1 MTARIQ
7 SVNVGSAEPN
17 PARRGGG
24 VTGFGKR
31 PVGSALLRAPGP
43 GGSGLEGDV
52 IGNPRFHG
60 GDLQAVY
67 AYAREE
73 LDTWEERLGLDL
85 PDGAFAE
92 NLTLRGLD
100 VDASRVGDLWA
111 IGAEVVLEV
120 TAPRT
125 PCRTFANRMGVK
137 GWMRQFTEAGR
148 PGAYLRVVSPGVVRV
163 DDPVVVT
170 PATDGA
176 PLHDVFREMMGQTAP
191 PTPSPHT

>member
-1 MTARIQ
+1 VTARIQ

-31 PVGSALLRAPGP
+31 PVEAAVLRAPGP

-60 GDLQAVY
+60 GDRQAVY

-73 LDTWEERLGLDL
+73 LDAWEERLGLAL

-92 NLTLRGLD
+92 NLTVRGLD
-100 VDASRVGDLWA
+100 VDGGRIGDRWAVGDQ
-111 IGAEVVLEV
+111 VVLEV

-125 PCRTFANRMGVK
+125 PCRTFSHRMAVK
-137 GWMRQFTEAGR
+137 GWMRQFTEEGR
-148 PGAYLRVVSPGVVRV
+148 PGAYLRVVTPGVVHPG
-163 DDPVVVT
+163 DPVIVT
-170 PATDGA
+170 PAPTGVS
-176 PLHDVFREMMGQTAP
+176 LHGMFREVMGQSGPAN
-191 PTPSPHT
+191 PSPRL

>member
-1 MTARIQ
+1 MTARIE
-7 SVNVGSAEPN
+7 SVNVGTAAPN

-31 PVGSALLRAPGP
+31 PVGSAVLRTPGP

-60 GDLQAVY
+60 GDRQAVY

-73 LDTWEERLGLDL
+73 LDAWEQLLGRDL

-92 NLTLRGLD
+92 NLTLRGVD
-100 VDASRVGDLWA
+100 VDAGRIGDTWAVGDV
-111 IGAEVVLEV
+111 VVLEV

-125 PCRTFANRMGVK
+125 PCRTFSHRMGVK
-137 GWMRQFTEAGR
+137 GWMRTFTAAGR
-148 PGAYLRVVSPGVVRV
+148 PGAYLRVVRGGVVRAG
-163 DDPVVVT
+163 DPVVVT
-170 PATDGA
+170 PSQGV
-176 PLHDVFREMMGQTAP
+176 PLAVVFAELMGTA
-191 PTPSPHT
+191 

>member
-1 MTARIQ
+1 VTARVR

-24 VTGFGKR
+24 ATGFRKR
-31 PVGSALLRAPGP
+31 PVEAAVLRAPGAE
-43 GGSGLEGDV
+43 GSGLEGDV

-60 GDLQAVY
+60 GDRQAVY

-73 LDTWEERLGLDL
+73 LDAWEQRLGRDL

-92 NLTLRGLD
+92 NLTMSGID
-100 VDASRVGDLWA
+100 VDASRIGDRWA

-125 PCRTFANRMGVK
+125 PCGTFANQLGVK
-137 GWMRQFTEAGR
+137 GWLRWFTEIGR
-148 PGAYLRVVSPGVVRV
+148 PGAYLRVVTGGTVRPG
-163 DDPVVVT
+163 DEVVVT
-170 PATDGA
+170 ERDDGA
-176 PLHDVFREMMGQTAP
+176 VLVDVFRDLMGP
-191 PTPSPHT
+191 PREA